1 MGIQR
6 ALDEYAASA
15 KRRNAMSETVTGLI
29 TRCYEAQAREAAAK
43 DEQKHAIE
51 RIAFLLALPPHK
63 VSVSREAFCVREGGV
78 HTMFNGRWFPE
89 TSERVVE
96 RREAEGV
103 LVSTVPVYGFSAP
116 SYEGITVRP
125 LTSERDAGEWREE

>member
-1 MGIQR
+1 
-6 ALDEYAASA
+6 
-15 KRRNAMSETVTGLI
+15 MSETVTGLI
-29 TRCYEAQAREAAAK
+29 TRVYEASAREAAAK

-89 TSERVVE
+89 TEERVVE

-103 LVSTVPVYGFSAP
+103 LIATMPVYGMGCP
-116 SYEGITVRP
+116 SYVGIRVRP
-125 LTSERDAGEWREE
+125 LTSERDGDEDSPSCVAFGK

>member
-1 MGIQR
+1 
-6 ALDEYAASA
+6 
-15 KRRNAMSETVTGLI
+15 MSETVTGLI
-29 TRCYEAQAREAAAK
+29 TRVYEAQAREAAAQ
-43 DEQKHAIE
+43 DEQKRAIE

-63 VSVSREAFCVREGGV
+63 VSVYREAFCVRDGGV
-78 HTMFNGRWFPE
+78 HTMYNGRWCPE

-103 LVSTVPVYGFSAP
+103 LVATMPVYGFSAP

-125 LTSERDAGEWREE
+125 LTSERDASEWREE